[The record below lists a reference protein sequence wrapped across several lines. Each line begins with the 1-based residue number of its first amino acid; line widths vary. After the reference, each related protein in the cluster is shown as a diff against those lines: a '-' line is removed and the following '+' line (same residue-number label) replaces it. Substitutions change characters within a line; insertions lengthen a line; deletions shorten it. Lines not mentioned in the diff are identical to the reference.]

1 MILNSYGGKYS
12 LSGFNLVLG
21 MILMSSGG
29 RYLLQI
35 RDNSDEVWWKISTV
49 DHLSDVKGGF

>member
-1 MILNSYGGKYS
+1 
-12 LSGFNLVLG
+12 
-21 MILMSSGG
+21 MSSGG

-49 DHLSDVKGGF
+49 DHLSDVKR